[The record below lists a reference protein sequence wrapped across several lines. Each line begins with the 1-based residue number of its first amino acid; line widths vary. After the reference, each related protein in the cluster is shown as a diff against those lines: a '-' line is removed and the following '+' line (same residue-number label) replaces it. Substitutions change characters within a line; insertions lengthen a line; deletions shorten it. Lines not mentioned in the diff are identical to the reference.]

1 MKNIIIVDHKEA
13 RIGRIREIIKY
24 SEIKVETI
32 IECNSEED
40 AYEKIKNNNINLL
53 IICLTKNHS
62 DGIILLKKINKIR
75 LKPKVIIISYLDT
88 SSDIVELLRCGIKEY
103 LYGNFQDSE
112 LITTIKKLEEEYKE
126 EKEEVTEKVFLLYS
140 QIKHLLVQNKL
151 DEDVAK
157 SLNSI
162 LSKYITNIYYKIIC
176 TNYKMKSNINNNCF
190 YFHNINRHNVIIIE
204 SDKAE
209 RFINENL
216 NGFGFG
222 ISNSYT
228 DIKCL
233 MNTLNEAIELRKE
246 NFFCN

>member
-112 LITTIKKLEEEYKE
+112 LITTIKNWKKSIKKKKKKLLKRY
-126 EKEEVTEKVFLLYS
+126 
-140 QIKHLLVQNKL
+140 
-151 DEDVAK
+151 
-157 SLNSI
+157 
-162 LSKYITNIYYKIIC
+162 
-176 TNYKMKSNINNNCF
+176 F
-190 YFHNINRHNVIIIE
+190 YFIHKL
-204 SDKAE
+204 S
-209 RFINENL
+209 
-216 NGFGFG
+216 
-222 ISNSYT
+222 T
-228 DIKCL
+228 C
-233 MNTLNEAIELRKE
+233 
-246 NFFCN
+246 